1 MMTPSFPS
9 PILIGSMKQTDKK
22 MGSKDNKGHSLKGGF
37 WRESFLEWKWLNMI
51 SMPLALVFVAIMV
64 VVEAINGNLEKGV
77 TLGLMFIII
86 AEIACTFMTFFT
98 QIVIS
103 IFDWIDK

>member
-37 WRESFLEWKWLNMI
+37 WHESFLEWKWLNA
-51 SMPLALVFVAIMV
+51 LAIPVVIVFVSIML
-64 VVEAINGNLEKGV
+64 VVEAVNGNPVTGV
-77 TLGLMFIII
+77 VLGLATLAV
-86 AEIACTFMTFFT
+86 AEIACIIMALSVQTMF
-98 QIVIS
+98 S
-103 IFDWIDK
+103 LFDWIDR